1 MKYIRT
7 CKPLLTEPDD
17 IDIYA
22 LSLAETSFLEAWQYQ
37 RSFSENDET
46 RPRVLRKLLNWT
58 LSRKNLALKNHAI
71 FLTNEIS
78 QTSLCSSQDS
88 RRVPFLSVRTVICP
102 RLRFEPANRDP
113 RPFNTR
119 DPRSCLHTSHP

>member
-1 MKYIRT
+1 MSKIIEVISLSDNPTPLIVKYVRT

-17 IDIYA
+17 LDVYA

-58 LSRKNLALKNHAI
+58 VSRKSLALQNHAI
-71 FLTNEIS
+71 FLTSE
-78 QTSLCSSQDS
+78 TS
-88 RRVPFLSVRTVICP
+88 
-102 RLRFEPANRDP
+102 
-113 RPFNTR
+113 
-119 DPRSCLHTSHP
+119 